1 MIHLH
6 ERRYEYLEEINEG
19 VVRQV
24 PWQRSDPRPAV
35 LDVGCGSGALSEAI
49 SKKGYDVWGIEENR
63 EAAGRAAPRIDR
75 VMQLNLHDF
84 DAVRA
89 ALGATR
95 FDYLVFSD
103 VLEHVYDPFSVLREY
118 LRYVKDGGR
127 VVISVPNALVWT
139 NRLGFL
145 FGRFEYADT
154 GVMDRTHVRWFTF
167 RSAKRL
173 VRAAGCTLEKVDY
186 TPFVVRAALPLIK
199 KFMGGAPDGD
209 RRQLI
214 DSKAYR
220 AYMRA
225 VYPFEYAAG
234 FWLKSWL
241 AFRIILVG
249 VKNPERPPGPQ

>member
-6 ERRYEYLEEINEG
+6 EKRYEYLEEINEG
-19 VVRQV
+19 VLRQIPV
-24 PWQRSDPRPAV
+24 SFSAPSPSV

-49 SKKGYDVWGIEENR
+49 KQKGYEVWGLEENE
-63 EAAGRAAPRIDR
+63 EAAGRASARIDR
-75 VMQLNLHDF
+75 VMRLNLHDF
-84 DAVRA
+84 EAVRSA
-89 ALGATR
+89 VGERR

-118 LRYVKDGGR
+118 LRLVKEGGR

-139 NRLGFL
+139 NRLSFL

-154 GVMDRTHVRWFTF
+154 GVMDRTHMRWFTF

-173 VRAAGCTLEKVDY
+173 VRAAGCRLERVDY

-199 KFMGGAPDGD
+199 KFMRSGPEGN

-214 DSKAYR
+214 DSKAYKT
-220 AYMRA
+220 YMRR
-225 VYPFEYAAG
+225 VYPIEYAAG
-234 FWLKSWL
+234 FWFKTWF

-249 VKNPERPPGPQ
+249 VKNPA

>member
-1 MIHLH
+1 VIHLH
-6 ERRYEYLEEINEG
+6 EKRYEYLEEINEG
-19 VVRQV
+19 VVRQIPV
-24 PWQRSDPRPAV
+24 LRAPPRPLV

-49 SKKGYDVWGIEENR
+49 RKRGYEVWGIEENK
-63 EAAGRAAPRIDR
+63 EAAGRAAARIDR
-75 VMQLNLHDF
+75 VMRLNLNQVA
-84 DAVRA
+84 AVRA
-89 ALGATR
+89 AVGGRT

-103 VLEHVYDPFSVLREY
+103 VLEHVYDPFTVLRDY
-118 LRYVKDGGR
+118 LRLVKDGGR

-139 NRLGFL
+139 NRLSFL

-154 GVMDRTHVRWFTF
+154 GVMDRTHMRWFTF

-173 VRAAGCTLEKVDY
+173 VRAAGCTLERVDY

-199 KFMGGAPDGD
+199 RLMRAKPSGN

-214 DSKAYR
+214 DSAPYR

-225 VYPFEYAAG
+225 VYPVEYAAG
-234 FWLKSWL
+234 FWLKTWL

-249 VKNPERPPGPQ
+249 VKQPGR

>member
-6 ERRYEYLEEINEG
+6 ERRYEYLEEVNEG
-19 VVRQV
+19 VVRQIPV
-24 PWQRSDPRPAV
+24 CHLTPRPSV

-49 SKKGYDVWGIEENR
+49 KQRGYDVWGIEENG
-63 EAAGRAAPRIDR
+63 EAAGRASRRIDR
-75 VMQLNLHDF
+75 VMQLNLHDSE
-84 DAVRA
+84 AVRA
-89 ALGATR
+89 ALGER
-95 FDYLVFSD
+95 KFDYLVFSD

-118 LRYVKDGGR
+118 LRFVRDGGR
-127 VVISVPNALVWT
+127 VVVSVPNALVWT

-167 RSAKRL
+167 SSVKRL

-186 TPFVVRAALPLIK
+186 TPFIVRAALPLIK
-199 KFMGGAPDGD
+199 KFMQGAPDGN

-214 DSKAYR
+214 DSPAYG

-225 VYPFEYAAG
+225 IYPVEYIAG
-234 FWLKSWL
+234 SWLKSWF

-249 VKNPERPPGPQ
+249 VKNPASTLGPR

>member
-1 MIHLH
+1 VIHLH
-6 ERRYEYLEEINEG
+6 QKRYEYLEEINEG
-19 VVRQV
+19 VLRQIPVRASA
-24 PWQRSDPRPAV
+24 PSPSV

-49 SKKGYDVWGIEENR
+49 KRKGYEVWGIEENE
-63 EAAGRAAPRIDR
+63 EAAGRASARIDR
-75 VMQLNLHDF
+75 VMRLNLHDF
-84 DAVRA
+84 EAVRSA
-89 ALGATR
+89 VGERR

-118 LRYVKDGGR
+118 LRLVKEGGR

-139 NRLGFL
+139 NRLSFL

-154 GVMDRTHVRWFTF
+154 GVMDRTHMRWFTF

-173 VRAAGCTLEKVDY
+173 VRAAGCRLERVDY

-199 KFMGGAPDGD
+199 KLMRSGPEGN

-220 AYMRA
+220 TYMRR
-225 VYPFEYAAG
+225 VYPIEYAAG
-234 FWLKSWL
+234 FWLKSWF

-249 VKNPERPPGPQ
+249 VKNPA

>member
-1 MIHLH
+1 VIHLH
-6 ERRYEYLEEINEG
+6 EKRYEYLEEVNEG
-19 VVRQV
+19 VVRQIPV
-24 PWQRSDPRPAV
+24 SHSTPPPSV

-49 SKKGYDVWGIEENR
+49 KQKGYDVWGIEENR
-63 EAAGRAAPRIDR
+63 QAAGRASHRIDR
-75 VMQLNLHDF
+75 VMHLNLHDF

-89 ALGATR
+89 AIGGRT

-118 LRYVKDGGR
+118 LGFVKDGGR

-173 VRAAGCTLEKVDY
+173 VRAAGCSLEKVDY

-199 KFMGGAPDGD
+199 RFMRSRPDGD

-220 AYMRA
+220 TYMRR
-225 VYPFEYAAG
+225 VYPVEYAAG
-234 FWLKSWL
+234 FWFKSWL

-249 VKNPERPPGPQ
+249 VKHSA